1 MSGITESDMGT
12 VLEQKAAD
20 ALLSYERRAKIR
32 SDTLANW
39 ARYQAAAKMGAQ
51 VWSPT
56 MTPEQR
62 AQLEKNIADGVLP
75 F

>member
-1 MSGITESDMGT
+1 MGT
-12 VLEQKAAD
+12 VLEQQCAD
-20 ALLSYERRAKIR
+20 ALLSYECRAKIR

-62 AQLEKNIADGVLP
+62 AQLEKDIAAGLIP